1 MAKKQCKN
9 GHIYDS
15 GIYGDNCPFCPAQ
28 GGGGTEVN
36 AGNRTVVNNG
46 EGTGATAQAA
56 GNRTFV
62 GGETGPTIPV
72 GGNSDAPGGG
82 TVIRPAGGSGS
93 GGGKKLAGFL
103 VTYDIKP
110 EGTVFNL
117 YEGRN
122 YIGRDITSDI
132 CISTDSQISG
142 RHVSILYRSI
152 DNRFKFRDEQSS
164 NGTFVN
170 EVLEDDGELK
180 TYDLIRIGSTR
191 LLFIAIPQ
199 F

>member
-28 GGGGTEVN
+28 GGGTEVN

-46 EGTGATAQAA
+46 EAA
-56 GNRTFV
+56 GGPGERTFAA
-62 GGETGPTIPV
+62 GETGPTIPV
-72 GGNSDAPGGG
+72 GDNFDMPGGG
-82 TVIRPAGGSGS
+82 TVIRPVNGGGGSG
-93 GGGKKLAGFL
+93 KKLVGFL

-110 EGTVFNL
+110 EGTAFNL

-122 YIGRDITSDI
+122 YIGRDVTSDI
-132 CISTDSQISG
+132 CIPNDSQVSG
-142 RHVSILYRSI
+142 RHVSILYRSV

-180 TYDLIRIGSTR
+180 NYDRIRIGSTR